1 VRFLL
6 DVESKSN
13 NHFLQ
18 IAIFKYLTFVKA
30 SESELIRLLVKFSD
44 PNSLEELRECAVE
57 YVENLDHYEPR
68 LNMVY
73 VRLL

>member
-1 VRFLL
+1 L
-6 DVESKSN
+6 EAENKSN

-18 IAIFKYLTFVKA
+18 IAIFKYLTFAKA
-30 SESELIRLLVKFSD
+30 NESELTRLLVKFSD

-57 YVENLDHYEPR
+57 YVETLDHYDPK